1 LTVPVRGRE
10 GADVTSD
17 GGTGYSEIDYSVTDG
32 VATVVLDR
40 EARMN
45 AFTGRMCDELVAA
58 CDAIDADDAV
68 RALVVT
74 GRGRA
79 FCAGADLGEGGSTF
93 DDRGRDKAAR
103 YGEVAG
109 VGRDRGGVVSLR
121 FAALQVP
128 VIGAING
135 PAVGV
140 GATMTLPMDVRLA
153 GASARFGF
161 VFARRGIVPEAASSW
176 FLPRVVGISRAMEW
190 TMTGRVFGA
199 REALEGGLVSRVV
212 PDEDLLEAAH
222 ALAREV
228 AENTS
233 AVSVAATRKMM
244 WSMLSAAS
252 PWEAHALDSRAVVEL
267 GRDADAAEGVTAFL
281 EKRAPRFP
289 LRRTRDHTDLVPEWP
304 ARP

>member
-1 LTVPVRGRE
+1 MQDD
-10 GADVTSD
+10 ADTF
-17 GGTGYSEIDYSVTDG
+17 TEIEYSVADG
-32 VATVVLDR
+32 IATVVLDR
-40 EARMN
+40 PSRMN

-58 CDAIDADDAV
+58 CDTVDADDAV

-79 FCAGADLGEGGSTF
+79 FCAGADLSGGGRTF

-103 YGEVAG
+103 YGEIGG

-128 VIGAING
+128 VIAAVNG

-190 TMTGRVFGA
+190 AMTGRVFGA

-212 PDEDLLEAAH
+212 PDEDLLDTAY

-233 AVSVAATRKMM
+233 SVSVAVTRHMM

-252 PWEAHALDSRAVVEL
+252 PWEAHALDSRAVLEL

-281 EKRAPRFP
+281 EKRAPAFP
-289 LRRTRDHTDLVPEWP
+289 LRRTRDHTDLIPEWP
-304 ARP
+304 

>member
-1 LTVPVRGRE
+1 VPVE
-10 GADVTSD
+10 EYT
-17 GGTGYSEIDYSVTDG
+17 EIDYSVADG
-32 VATVVLDR
+32 IATIVLDR

-58 CDAIDADDAV
+58 CDEIDADDAV
-68 RALVVT
+68 RVLVIT

-93 DDRGRDKAAR
+93 DHRGRDRAAAH
-103 YGEVAG
+103 GEVNG

-121 FAALQVP
+121 FAALRVP
-128 VIGAING
+128 VIAAVNG

-190 TMTGRVFGA
+190 AMTGRVFGA

-212 PDEDLLEAAH
+212 PDEDLLDTAY

-233 AVSVAATRKMM
+233 SVSVAVTRQMM
-244 WSMLSAAS
+244 WSMLSADS
-252 PWEAHALDSRAVVEL
+252 PWEAHALDSRAIAEL

-281 EKRAPRFP
+281 EKRAPAFP

-304 ARP
+304 ARGDL

>member
-1 LTVPVRGRE
+1 MQDFT
-10 GADVTSD
+10 
-17 GGTGYSEIDYSVTDG
+17 EIEYSVADG
-32 VATVVLDR
+32 IATIVLDR

-68 RALVVT
+68 RVLVIT

-93 DDRGRDKAAR
+93 DDRGREKAAR
-103 YGEVAG
+103 YGEVDG

-121 FAALQVP
+121 LAALRVP
-128 VIGAING
+128 VIAAVNGA
-135 PAVGV
+135 AVGV
-140 GATMTLPMDVRLA
+140 GATMTLPMDVRIA
-153 GASARFGF
+153 GESARFGF

-190 TMTGRVFGA
+190 AVTGRVFGA

-212 PDEDLLEAAH
+212 PDADLLDTAY

-233 AVSVAATRKMM
+233 SVSVAVTRQMM
-244 WSMLSAAS
+244 WSMLSASS
-252 PWEAHALDSRAVVEL
+252 PWEAHALDSRAVALL

-281 EKRAPRFP
+281 EKRAPEFP

-304 ARP
+304 RRPEGL

>member
-1 LTVPVRGRE
+1 MEDYAEIEYTV
-10 GADVTSD
+10 AD
-17 GGTGYSEIDYSVTDG
+17 GI
-32 VATVVLDR
+32 ATIVLDR

-68 RALVVT
+68 RVLVIT

-93 DDRGRDKAAR
+93 DDRGRDKAER
-103 YGEVAG
+103 YGEIGG

-121 FAALQVP
+121 LAALRVP
-128 VIGAING
+128 VIAAVNG

-140 GATMTLPMDVRLA
+140 GATMTLPMDVRIA

-190 TMTGRVFGA
+190 AMTGRVFGA

-212 PDEDLLEAAH
+212 PDEDLLDTAY

-233 AVSVAATRKMM
+233 SVSVALTRQMM
-244 WSMLSAAS
+244 WSMLSASS

-281 EKRAPRFP
+281 EKRAPAFP
-289 LRRTRDHTDLVPEWP
+289 LRRTRDHVDLAPGWP

>member
-1 LTVPVRGRE
+1 MHDGAAAE
-10 GADVTSD
+10 GFT
-17 GGTGYSEIDYSVTDG
+17 EIEYSVTDG
-32 VATVVLDR
+32 VVTVVLDR
-40 EARMN
+40 PSRMN

-58 CDAIDADDAV
+58 CDAVDADDAV

-93 DDRGRDKAAR
+93 DHRGREKAQR
-103 YGEVAG
+103 YGEIGG

-121 FAALQVP
+121 FAGLQVP
-128 VIGAING
+128 VIAAVNG

-190 TMTGRVFGA
+190 AMTGRVFGA

-212 PDEDLLEAAH
+212 PDEDLLDTAY

-233 AVSVAATRKMM
+233 SVSVAVTRRMM

-252 PWEAHALDSRAVVEL
+252 PWDAHALDSRAIAEL

-281 EKRAPRFP
+281 EKRPPAFP
-289 LRRTRDHTDLVPEWP
+289 LRRTRDHTDLVPDWP
-304 ARP
+304 

>member
-1 LTVPVRGRE
+1 MQDAFT
-10 GADVTSD
+10 
-17 GGTGYSEIDYSVTDG
+17 EIDYAVRDG
-32 VATVVLDR
+32 IATLVLDR

-93 DDRGRDKAAR
+93 DDRARDPAETKAAR
-103 YGEVAG
+103 YGEVNG
-109 VGRDRGGVVSLR
+109 VGRDRGGVVAMR

-190 TMTGRVFGA
+190 AMTGRVFDA

-212 PDEDLLEAAH
+212 PDEDLLDAAY

-233 AVSVAATRKMM
+233 SVSVAVTRRMM

-252 PWEAHALDSRAVVEL
+252 PWEAHALDSRAIALL
-267 GRDADAAEGVTAFL
+267 GRDGDAAEGVTAFL
-281 EKRAPRFP
+281 EKRAPAFP

-304 ARP
+304 

>member
-1 LTVPVRGRE
+1 MPVE
-10 GADVTSD
+10 EYT
-17 GGTGYSEIDYSVTDG
+17 EIDYSVADG
-32 VATVVLDR
+32 IATIVLDR

-68 RALVVT
+68 RVLVIT

-93 DDRGRDKAAR
+93 DDRGRDPSQTKAER
-103 YGEVAG
+103 YGEVNG

-121 FAALQVP
+121 LAALRVP
-128 VIGAING
+128 VIAAING

-190 TMTGRVFGA
+190 AMTGRVFGA

-212 PDEDLLEAAH
+212 PDEDLLDAAY

-233 AVSVAATRKMM
+233 SVSVAVTRQMM

-252 PWEAHALDSRAVVEL
+252 PWEAHALDSRAIVEL

-281 EKRAPRFP
+281 EKRAPAFP

>member
-1 LTVPVRGRE
+1 MEDYAEIEYTV
-10 GADVTSD
+10 AD
-17 GGTGYSEIDYSVTDG
+17 GI
-32 VATVVLDR
+32 ATIVLDR

-68 RALVVT
+68 RVLVIT

-93 DDRGRDKAAR
+93 DDRGRDKAER
-103 YGEVAG
+103 YGEIGG

-121 FAALQVP
+121 LAALRVP
-128 VIGAING
+128 VIAAVNG

-140 GATMTLPMDVRLA
+140 GATMTLPMDVRIA

-190 TMTGRVFGA
+190 AMTGRVFGA

-212 PDEDLLEAAH
+212 PDEDLLDTAY

-233 AVSVAATRKMM
+233 SVSVALTRQMM
-244 WSMLSAAS
+244 WSMLSSSS

-281 EKRAPRFP
+281 EKRAPAFP
-289 LRRTRDHTDLVPEWP
+289 LRRTRDHVDLAPGWP

>member
-1 LTVPVRGRE
+1 MPGQ
-10 GADVTSD
+10 DH
-17 GGTGYSEIDYSVTDG
+17 TGIGYTEIDYSVADG
-32 VATVVLDR
+32 IATIVLDR

-68 RALVVT
+68 RVLVVT

-79 FCAGADLGEGGSTF
+79 FCAGADLGEGGATF
-93 DDRGRDKAAR
+93 DDRGQEKAAR
-103 YGEVAG
+103 YGEIRG
-109 VGRDRGGVVSLR
+109 VGRDRGGVVALR
-121 FAALQVP
+121 LAALRVP
-128 VIGAING
+128 VIAAVNGA
-135 PAVGV
+135 AVGV
-140 GATMTLPMDVRLA
+140 GATMTLPMDVRIA

-190 TMTGRVFGA
+190 AMTGRVFA
-199 REALEGGLVSRVV
+199 AQEALEGGLVSRVV
-212 PDEDLLEAAH
+212 PDEELLDTAY

-228 AENTS
+228 VENTS
-233 AVSVAATRKMM
+233 SLSVAITRQMM

-281 EKRAPRFP
+281 EKRAPAFP